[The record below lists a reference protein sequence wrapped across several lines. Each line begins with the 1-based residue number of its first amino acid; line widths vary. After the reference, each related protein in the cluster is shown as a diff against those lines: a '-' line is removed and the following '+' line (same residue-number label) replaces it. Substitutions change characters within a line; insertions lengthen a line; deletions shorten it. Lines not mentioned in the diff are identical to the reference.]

1 MKTTP
6 LKDVRNIGIMA
17 HIDAGKTTTT
27 ERILYY
33 TGRLHRLGEVHD
45 GAATMDWMDQEKERG
60 ITITSA
66 ATTCFWK
73 DHRINIIDTPGHVDF
88 TIEVER
94 SLRVL
99 DGAVACFCAVGGVEP
114 QSETVWRQ
122 ADKYKVPRIAFVNK
136 MDRAGADYYNV
147 IEMMKDRFGTNPVP
161 LNIPIGAGETFK
173 GVVDLIEMKAIMYAE
188 DDGQNFDVVD
198 IPDDL
203 KDEANKWREHLLEET
218 ASNDETLM
226 EKYLEGNEIST
237 DELMPAIRKSC
248 VSGDIIPMLCGS
260 AFKNKG
266 VQSLLDYIIEF
277 LPSPVDVGEVS
288 GVDVDDK
295 EKELTRKPEDAE
307 PFSALAFK
315 IMTDPFVGRLT
326 FVRVYSGK
334 ISKGDKIFNP
344 NSGKMERVSR
354 LMLMHSNK
362 REDRDIIN
370 TGEIAGIV
378 GLKDT
383 KTGDTLCVK
392 ESPIILESIDFLDP
406 VISIAVEPASND
418 DQENLGIAL
427 SKLAEED
434 PTFKVHSDEESG
446 QTIISGMG
454 ELHLEVLADRLKR
467 EFKVNINIGNPQ
479 VSYKEGITKSVE
491 QDTKYAKQSG
501 GRGQYGHVV
510 ITVEPNELGK
520 GFEFENQI
528 VGGVIPKEYIP
539 SVKKGIEEAT
549 HNGVLAGFPIEDVKI
564 TLTYGS
570 YHDVDSNE
578 MSFKIAGSMAFKEAV
593 KKASP
598 ILLEPIMSLEVTTPD
613 EYLGSVNGDITS
625 RRGIMKGMSLKNN
638 FQIISAEVPLAQMFG
653 YATELRSLTQ
663 GRAVFTMQFS
673 HYSPLPQKLQ
683 DEITEKYSGSTVS
696 N

>member
-218 ASNDETLM
+218 ASNDENLM

-362 REDRDIIN
+362 REDRDTIN

-549 HNGVLAGFPIEDVKI
+549 QNGVLAGFPIEDVKI

>member
-147 IEMMKDRFGTNPVP
+147 IDMMKDRFGTNPVP

-198 IPDDL
+198 IPDEL

-218 ASNDETLM
+218 ASNDEALM
-226 EKYLEGNEIST
+226 EKYLEGNEITT

-362 REDRDIIN
+362 REDRDTIN

-549 HNGVLAGFPIEDVKI
+549 QNGVLAGFPIEDVKI

>member
-1 MKTTP
+1 
-6 LKDVRNIGIMA
+6 
-17 HIDAGKTTTT
+17 
-27 ERILYY
+27 
-33 TGRLHRLGEVHD
+33 
-45 GAATMDWMDQEKERG
+45 
-60 ITITSA
+60 
-66 ATTCFWK
+66 
-73 DHRINIIDTPGHVDF
+73 
-88 TIEVER
+88 
-94 SLRVL
+94 
-99 DGAVACFCAVGGVEP
+99 
-114 QSETVWRQ
+114 
-122 ADKYKVPRIAFVNK
+122 
-136 MDRAGADYYNV
+136 
-147 IEMMKDRFGTNPVP
+147 
-161 LNIPIGAGETFK
+161 
-173 GVVDLIEMKAIMYAE
+173 
-188 DDGQNFDVVD
+188 
-198 IPDDL
+198 
-203 KDEANKWREHLLEET
+203 
-218 ASNDETLM
+218 
-226 EKYLEGNEIST
+226 
-237 DELMPAIRKSC
+237 
-248 VSGDIIPMLCGS
+248 
-260 AFKNKG
+260 
-266 VQSLLDYIIEF
+266 
-277 LPSPVDVGEVS
+277 
-288 GVDVDDK
+288 
-295 EKELTRKPEDAE
+295 
-307 PFSALAFK
+307 
-315 IMTDPFVGRLT
+315 
-326 FVRVYSGK
+326 
-334 ISKGDKIFNP
+334 
-344 NSGKMERVSR
+344 
-354 LMLMHSNK
+354 
-362 REDRDIIN
+362 
-370 TGEIAGIV
+370 
-378 GLKDT
+378 
-383 KTGDTLCVK
+383 
-392 ESPIILESIDFLDP
+392 
-406 VISIAVEPASND
+406 
-418 DQENLGIAL
+418 
-427 SKLAEED
+427 
-434 PTFKVHSDEESG
+434 
-446 QTIISGMG
+446 MG

-520 GFEFENQI
+520 GFEFENKI

-549 HNGVLAGFPIEDVKI
+549 QNGVLAGFPIEDVKI

>member
-1 MKTTP
+1 
-6 LKDVRNIGIMA
+6 
-17 HIDAGKTTTT
+17 
-27 ERILYY
+27 
-33 TGRLHRLGEVHD
+33 
-45 GAATMDWMDQEKERG
+45 
-60 ITITSA
+60 
-66 ATTCFWK
+66 
-73 DHRINIIDTPGHVDF
+73 
-88 TIEVER
+88 
-94 SLRVL
+94 
-99 DGAVACFCAVGGVEP
+99 
-114 QSETVWRQ
+114 
-122 ADKYKVPRIAFVNK
+122 
-136 MDRAGADYYNV
+136 
-147 IEMMKDRFGTNPVP
+147 
-161 LNIPIGAGETFK
+161 
-173 GVVDLIEMKAIMYAE
+173 
-188 DDGQNFDVVD
+188 
-198 IPDDL
+198 
-203 KDEANKWREHLLEET
+203 
-218 ASNDETLM
+218 
-226 EKYLEGNEIST
+226 
-237 DELMPAIRKSC
+237 
-248 VSGDIIPMLCGS
+248 
-260 AFKNKG
+260 
-266 VQSLLDYIIEF
+266 
-277 LPSPVDVGEVS
+277 
-288 GVDVDDK
+288 
-295 EKELTRKPEDAE
+295 
-307 PFSALAFK
+307 
-315 IMTDPFVGRLT
+315 
-326 FVRVYSGK
+326 
-334 ISKGDKIFNP
+334 
-344 NSGKMERVSR
+344 
-354 LMLMHSNK
+354 
-362 REDRDIIN
+362 
-370 TGEIAGIV
+370 
-378 GLKDT
+378 
-383 KTGDTLCVK
+383 
-392 ESPIILESIDFLDP
+392 
-406 VISIAVEPASND
+406 
-418 DQENLGIAL
+418 
-427 SKLAEED
+427 
-434 PTFKVHSDEESG
+434 
-446 QTIISGMG
+446 MG

-549 HNGVLAGFPIEDVKI
+549 QNGVLAGFPIEDVKI

>member
-218 ASNDETLM
+218 ASNDEALM
-226 EKYLEGNEIST
+226 EKYLEGVEITT

-277 LPSPVDVGEVS
+277 LPSPVDVGEVY
-288 GVDVDDK
+288 GIDIDDK
-295 EKELTRKPEDAE
+295 EKELARKPEDVE

-362 REDRDIIN
+362 REDRDTIN

-520 GFEFENQI
+520 GFEFENKI

-549 HNGVLAGFPIEDVKI
+549 QNGILAGFPIEDVKI

-578 MSFKIAGSMAFKEAV
+578 MAFKIAGSMAFKEAV

-625 RRGIMKGMSLKNN
+625 RRGMMKGMSLKNN

>member
-218 ASNDETLM
+218 ASNDEALM
-226 EKYLEGNEIST
+226 EKYLEGVEITT

-277 LPSPVDVGEVS
+277 LPSPVDVGEVY
-288 GVDVDDK
+288 GIDIDDK
-295 EKELTRKPEDAE
+295 EKELARKPEDVE

-362 REDRDIIN
+362 REDRDTIN

-520 GFEFENQI
+520 GFEFENKI

-549 HNGVLAGFPIEDVKI
+549 QNGILAGFPIEDVKI

-578 MSFKIAGSMAFKEAV
+578 MAFKIAGSMAFKEAV

-625 RRGIMKGMSLKNN
+625 RRGMMKGMSLKNN

-673 HYSPLPQKLQ
+673 HYNPLPQKLQ

>member
-147 IEMMKDRFGTNPVP
+147 IDMMKDRFGTNPVP

-198 IPDDL
+198 IPDEL
-203 KDEANKWREHLLEET
+203 KDEASKWREHLLEET
-218 ASNDETLM
+218 ASNDEALM
-226 EKYLEGNEIST
+226 EKYLEGNEITT

-362 REDRDIIN
+362 REDRDTIN

-549 HNGVLAGFPIEDVKI
+549 QNGVLAGFPIEDVKI

-613 EYLGSVNGDITS
+613 EYLGSVNGDRTS

>member
-188 DDGQNFDVVD
+188 DDGQNFDIVD

-218 ASNDETLM
+218 ASNDEILM

-237 DELMPAIRKSC
+237 NELMPAIRKSC

-362 REDRDIIN
+362 REDRDTIN

-479 VSYKEGITKSVE
+479 VSYKEGITESVE

-549 HNGVLAGFPIEDVKI
+549 QNGVLAGFPIEDVKI

>member
-147 IEMMKDRFGTNPVP
+147 IDMMKDRFGTNPVP

-188 DDGQNFDVVD
+188 DDGQKFDVVE

-218 ASNDETLM
+218 ASNDEALM
-226 EKYLEGNEIST
+226 EKYLEGDEITT

-362 REDRDIIN
+362 REDRDTIN

-520 GFEFENQI
+520 GFEFENKI

-549 HNGVLAGFPIEDVKI
+549 QNGVLAGFPIEDVKI

>member
-6 LKDVRNIGIMA
+6 LKHVRNIGIMA

-66 ATTCFWK
+66 ATTCFWEGN
-73 DHRINIIDTPGHVDF
+73 RINIIDTPGHVDF

-94 SLRVL
+94 SLRIL
-99 DGAVACFCAVGGVEP
+99 DGAIALFCAVGGVEP

-122 ADKYKVPRIAFVNK
+122 ANKYNVPRIAFVNK
-136 MDRAGADYYNV
+136 MDRTGADFYNV
-147 IEMMKDRFGTNPVP
+147 LDMIKERLGANPVP
-161 LNIPIGAGETFK
+161 IVLPIGAGEMFN
-173 GVVDLIEMKAIMYAE
+173 GLVDLIRMEAILYTQ
-188 DDGQNFDVVD
+188 DDGSKFEYGD
-198 IPDDL
+198 IPSDMREDA
-203 KDEANKWREHLLEET
+203 EKWRLHLLEEV
-218 ASNDETLM
+218 ASYDDQLM
-226 EKYLEGNEIST
+226 ERYLEGEDILPDEIK
-237 DELMPAIRKSC
+237 AAVRKATIDGSM
-248 VSGDIIPMLCGS
+248 IPTVCGS

-266 VQSLLDYIIEF
+266 VQRTLDAVIDF
-277 LPSPVDVGEVS
+277 LPSPVDVGETN
-288 GVDVDDK
+288 GYDLDDNNK
-295 EKELTRKPEDAE
+295 KLTRKPLDEE

-315 IMTDPFVGRLT
+315 IMTDPYVGRLS

-334 ISKGDKIFNP
+334 ISAGDKIYNP
-344 NSGKMERVSR
+344 NSGKEERIGR

-362 REDRDIIN
+362 REERQNIT
-370 TGEIAGIV
+370 TGEIAAIV
-378 GLKDT
+378 GLKNT
-383 KTGDTLCVK
+383 KTGDTLCSK
-392 ESPIILESIDFLDP
+392 ENPILLESMDFLDP
-406 VISIAVEPASND
+406 VISIAVEPASNN
-418 DQENLGIAL
+418 DQENLSIAL
-427 SKLAEED
+427 AKLAEED
-434 PTFKVHSDEESG
+434 PTFKVHSDEDSG

-454 ELHLEVLADRLKR
+454 ELHLEVIADRLKR
-467 EFKVNINIGNPQ
+467 EFNVNINIGNPQ
-479 VSYKEGITKSVE
+479 VSYKEGITKE
-491 QDTKYAKQSG
+491 IKQETKYAKQSG

-520 GFEFENQI
+520 GFEFENKI

-549 HNGVLAGFPIEDVKI
+549 KNGVLAGFPIEDVKV
-564 TLTYGS
+564 TLTFGS
-570 YHDVDSNE
+570 YHDVDSSE
-578 MSFKIAGSMAFKEAV
+578 MAFKIAGSMAFKEAV

-598 ILLEPIMSLEVTTPD
+598 ILLEPIMALEVTVPD
-613 EYLGSVNGDITS
+613 DYLGGVNGDITS
-625 RRGIMKGMSLKNN
+625 RRGVMKGMDLRNN
-638 FQIISAEVPLAQMFG
+638 AHVISAEVPLSQMFG

-673 HYSPLPQKLQ
+673 HYEKIPQKLQ
-683 DEITEKYSGSTVS
+683 EEITEKYSGTAIR

>member
-218 ASNDETLM
+218 ASNDEALM
-226 EKYLEGNEIST
+226 DKYLEGNEIST
-237 DELMPAIRKSC
+237 GELMPAIRKSC

-295 EKELTRKPEDAE
+295 EKELTRKPEDVE

-362 REDRDIIN
+362 REDRDTIN

-434 PTFKVHSDEESG
+434 PTFKVHTDEESG

-520 GFEFENQI
+520 GFEFENKI

-549 HNGVLAGFPIEDVKI
+549 QNGILAGFPIEDVKI

-578 MSFKIAGSMAFKEAV
+578 MAFKIAGSMAFKEAV

-625 RRGIMKGMSLKNN
+625 RRGMMKGMSLKNN

-683 DEITEKYSGSTVS
+683 DEITEKYSGTTVS

>member
-218 ASNDETLM
+218 ASNDEILM
-226 EKYLEGNEIST
+226 DKYLEGNEIST
-237 DELMPAIRKSC
+237 AELMPAIRKSC

-362 REDRDIIN
+362 REDRDTIN

-549 HNGVLAGFPIEDVKI
+549 QNGVLAGFPIEDVKI

>member
-203 KDEANKWREHLLEET
+203 KDEASKWREHLLEET
-218 ASNDETLM
+218 ASNDETLL

-288 GVDVDDK
+288 GVDIDDK
-295 EKELTRKPEDAE
+295 EKELTRKPEDVE

-362 REDRDIIN
+362 REDRDTIN

-434 PTFKVHSDEESG
+434 PTFKVHTDEESG

-520 GFEFENQI
+520 GFEFENKI
-528 VGGVIPKEYIP
+528 VGGAIPKEYIP
-539 SVKKGIEEAT
+539 SVKKGIEEST
-549 HNGVLAGFPIEDVKI
+549 QNGILAGFPIEDVKI

-578 MSFKIAGSMAFKEAV
+578 MAFKIAGSMAFKAAV

-625 RRGIMKGMSLKNN
+625 RRGMMKGMSLKNN

-683 DEITEKYSGSTVS
+683 DEITEKYSGTTVS

>member
-188 DDGQNFDVVD
+188 DDGQNFDIVD
-198 IPDDL
+198 IPDEL

-218 ASNDETLM
+218 ASNDEALM
-226 EKYLEGNEIST
+226 EKYLEGNEIAK

-277 LPSPVDVGEVS
+277 LPSPVDVGEVT

-344 NSGKMERVSR
+344 SSGKMERVSR

-362 REDRDIIN
+362 REDRDTIN

-383 KTGDTLCVK
+383 RTGDTLCVK

-434 PTFKVHSDEESG
+434 PTFKVHSDEDSG

-520 GFEFENQI
+520 GFEFENKI

-549 HNGVLAGFPIEDVKI
+549 QNGILAGFPIEDVKI

>member
-33 TGRLHRLGEVHD
+33 TGRLHRVGEVHD

-66 ATTCFWK
+66 ATTCFWN

-122 ADKYKVPRIAFVNK
+122 ADKYNVPRIAFVNK
-136 MDRAGADYYNV
+136 MDRTGADFYNV
-147 IEMMKDRFGTNPVP
+147 LDMMKERFGTNPVP
-161 LNIPIGAGETFK
+161 LNIPIGDGETFK
-173 GVVDLIEMKAIMYAE
+173 GVVDLIDMKAIIYEE
-188 DDGQNFDVVD
+188 DDGTNYDVVD

-203 KDEANKWREHLLEET
+203 KEKSNKWREHLLEEV
-218 ASNDETLM
+218 ASNDDELM
-226 EKYLEGNEIST
+226 EKYLEGNEISI
-237 DELMPAIRKSC
+237 DELKPAIRKSC
-248 VSGDIIPMLCGS
+248 ISGDIVPMLCGS

-266 VQSLLDYIIEF
+266 VQSLLDYTIDF
-277 LPSPVDVGEVS
+277 LPSPLDVGEVA
-288 GVDVDDK
+288 GCDVDDK
-295 EKELTRKPEDAE
+295 DKELKRKPSDNE
-307 PFSALAFK
+307 PFSGLAFK

-334 ISKGDKIFNP
+334 ISKGDKIYNP
-344 NSGKMERVSR
+344 NSGKMERISR

-362 REDRDIIN
+362 REDRDAIY

-383 KTGDTLCVK
+383 KTGDTLCEK
-392 ESPIILESIDFLDP
+392 ENPIILESIDFLDP

-427 SKLAEED
+427 AKLAEED
-434 PTFKVHSDEESG
+434 PTFKVHSDEETG

-479 VSYKEGITKSVE
+479 VSYKEGITKTVE
-491 QDTKYAKQSG
+491 QETKYAKQSG

-510 ITVEPNELGK
+510 ITVEPNELGE
-520 GFEFENQI
+520 GFEFENKI
-528 VGGVIPKEYIP
+528 VGGAIPKEYIP

-549 HNGVLAGFPIEDVKI
+549 QNGVLAGFPIEDVKI
-564 TLTYGS
+564 TLTFGS

-578 MSFKIAGSMAFKEAV
+578 MAFKIAGSMAFKSAV
-593 KKASP
+593 KKANP

-625 RRGIMKGMSLKNN
+625 RRGMMKGMALKNN

-673 HYSPLPQKLQ
+673 HYSPLPQNLQ
-683 DEITEKYSGSTVS
+683 DEITEKYSSTAV
-696 N
+696 

>member
-1 MKTTP
+1 
-6 LKDVRNIGIMA
+6 
-17 HIDAGKTTTT
+17 
-27 ERILYY
+27 
-33 TGRLHRLGEVHD
+33 
-45 GAATMDWMDQEKERG
+45 
-60 ITITSA
+60 
-66 ATTCFWK
+66 
-73 DHRINIIDTPGHVDF
+73 
-88 TIEVER
+88 
-94 SLRVL
+94 
-99 DGAVACFCAVGGVEP
+99 
-114 QSETVWRQ
+114 
-122 ADKYKVPRIAFVNK
+122 
-136 MDRAGADYYNV
+136 
-147 IEMMKDRFGTNPVP
+147 
-161 LNIPIGAGETFK
+161 
-173 GVVDLIEMKAIMYAE
+173 
-188 DDGQNFDVVD
+188 
-198 IPDDL
+198 
-203 KDEANKWREHLLEET
+203 
-218 ASNDETLM
+218 
-226 EKYLEGNEIST
+226 
-237 DELMPAIRKSC
+237 
-248 VSGDIIPMLCGS
+248 
-260 AFKNKG
+260 
-266 VQSLLDYIIEF
+266 
-277 LPSPVDVGEVS
+277 
-288 GVDVDDK
+288 
-295 EKELTRKPEDAE
+295 
-307 PFSALAFK
+307 
-315 IMTDPFVGRLT
+315 MTDPFVGRLT

-362 REDRDIIN
+362 REDRDTIN

-434 PTFKVHSDEESG
+434 PTFKVHTDEESG

-520 GFEFENQI
+520 GFEFENKI
-528 VGGVIPKEYIP
+528 VGGAIPKEYIP

-549 HNGVLAGFPIEDVKI
+549 QNGILAGFPIEDVKI

-578 MSFKIAGSMAFKEAV
+578 MAFKIAGSMAFKAAV

-625 RRGIMKGMSLKNN
+625 RRGMMKGMSLKNN

-683 DEITEKYSGSTVS
+683 DEITEKYSGTTVS

>member
-198 IPDDL
+198 IPDEL

-218 ASNDETLM
+218 ASNDEALM
-226 EKYLEGNEIST
+226 EKYLEGNEITT

-362 REDRDIIN
+362 REDRDTIN

-549 HNGVLAGFPIEDVKI
+549 QNGVLAGFPIEDVKI

>member
-161 LNIPIGAGETFK
+161 LNIPIGSGETFK

-362 REDRDIIN
+362 REDRDTIN

-520 GFEFENQI
+520 GFEFENKI

-549 HNGVLAGFPIEDVKI
+549 QNGILAGFPIEDVKI

-578 MSFKIAGSMAFKEAV
+578 MAFKIAGSMAFKEAV

-625 RRGIMKGMSLKNN
+625 RRGMMKGMSLKNN

-683 DEITEKYSGSTVS
+683 DEITEKYSGTTVS

>member
-147 IEMMKDRFGTNPVP
+147 IDMMKDRFGTNPVP

-198 IPDDL
+198 IPDEL

-226 EKYLEGNEIST
+226 EKYLEGNEITT

-362 REDRDIIN
+362 REDRDTIN

-549 HNGVLAGFPIEDVKI
+549 QNGVLAGFPIEDVKI

>member
-188 DDGQNFDVVD
+188 DDGQNFDIVD

-218 ASNDETLM
+218 ASNDEILM

-362 REDRDIIN
+362 REDRDTIN

-549 HNGVLAGFPIEDVKI
+549 QNGVLAGFPIEDVKI

-683 DEITEKYSGSTVS
+683 DEITEKYSGSAVS

>member
-161 LNIPIGAGETFK
+161 LNIPIGSGETFK

-218 ASNDETLM
+218 ASNDEALM
-226 EKYLEGNEIST
+226 DKYLEGGEIST

-295 EKELTRKPEDAE
+295 EKELTRKPEDVE

-362 REDRDIIN
+362 REDRDTIN

-434 PTFKVHSDEESG
+434 PTFKVHTDEESG

-520 GFEFENQI
+520 GFEFENKI

-549 HNGVLAGFPIEDVKI
+549 QNGVLAGFPIEDVKI

-578 MSFKIAGSMAFKEAV
+578 MAFKIAGSMAFKEAV

-625 RRGIMKGMSLKNN
+625 RRGMMKGMSLKNN

-683 DEITEKYSGSTVS
+683 DEITEKYSGTTVS